1 MKIEFAPDALRDLD
15 DLQEY
20 LEVRSPHGLVNVIA
34 DIERTIA
41 SIPSGVSKGRKTSR
55 DNIWEKLSPRYKFL
69 IPYYVRENTL
79 YILRVY
85 RANRDSL
92 DYESLQIPPLL

>member
-1 MKIEFAPDALRDLD
+1 MKIEFTSDALRDLD

-20 LEVRSPHGLVNVIA
+20 LEVRSPSGLANMLD
-34 DIERTIA
+34 DIEKTIY
-41 SIPSGVSKGRKTSR
+41 SIPGGVSKGRKTSR
-55 DNIWEKLSPRYKFL
+55 DDIWEMLSLRYKFL
-69 IPYYVRENTL
+69 IPYYVRDDTL

-92 DYESLQIPPLL
+92 DYESLQIPPLS